1 MEILSPKIVINLNR
15 TYKKPH
21 CKGEPYKFSR
31 YQNPSLLTD
40 RQIKIL
46 LLLYNDIHLS
56 LLQDKG
62 KGRKGGAGAQ
72 FLDYEAQL
80 SGSDEGSD
88 AHRYHIDEG
97 SKGIRQSPIN

>member
-1 MEILSPKIVINLNR
+1 MRIISVQWLVRSFGTNKQTDRDILS
-15 TYKKPH
+15 
-21 CKGEPYKFSR
+21 C
-31 YQNPSLLTD
+31 
-40 RQIKIL
+40 
-46 LLLYNDIHLS
+46 NDIHLF

-88 AHRYHIDEG
+88 AHRYYQR
-97 SKGIRQSPIN
+97 SN